1 MCNQVGGKH
10 IGDFVKLLEK
20 EDVVAVALSH
30 DVPEP
35 TIIDFVLSMSLATNL
50 VEVLRVLLF
59 WRRERLLR
67 AVLNEA
73 EA

>member
-1 MCNQVGGKH
+1 MYNQVGGKH